1 MSTDANG
8 PVAPL
13 NPDLAGYP
21 TPEALVAGYR
31 NSSEEG
37 KRQRERA
44 DKLEGLVT
52 QLISAQTGSNSRSPV
67 PDRGG
72 SAEDRLTALGV
83 PVDALEEYVGDRIS
97 KAFQPIA
104 NGMQARGRM
113 VAERPDYI
121 QFENEVARFIETDPD
136 LNQRYPKMFEADPAG
151 AMEYAFLKFGDS
163 RRREAPAPMET
174 VGNPVDASIPSSR
187 GGESRRVPD
196 QSQELQSAF
205 ERYQKTGSPRDAEAY
220 AKLRLRRVVSD
231 DFLNQ

>member
-8 PVAPL
+8 PVTPL

-21 TPEALVAGYR
+21 SPEALVAGYR

-44 DKLEGLVT
+44 DKMEGLVA
-52 QLISAQTGSNSRSPV
+52 QLIADRSGSNSRAV
-67 PDRGG
+67 PDRSG

-83 PVDALEEYVGDRIS
+83 PVDALEEYVGERIN
-97 KAFQPIA
+97 KAFLPIA
-104 NGMQARGRM
+104 NGMQARGRL
-113 VAERPDYI
+113 VSERPDYV
-121 QFENEVARFIETDPD
+121 QFEQDVARFIETDPD
-136 LNQRYPKMFEADPAG
+136 LSARYPKMFEADPAG

-174 VGNPVDASIPSSR
+174 MGNPVDASIPSSR

-196 QSQELQSAF
+196 QSQELQTAF
-205 ERYQKTGSPRDAEAY
+205 ERYQKSGSPRDAEAY

-231 DFLNQ
+231 EFLNQ